1 MAKNN
6 SAETPLAM
14 PKLPDYGD
22 ALFGQAASPQ
32 GLFAQSEDL
41 LNPTLIKPYGE
52 SGGKMSPAAHA
63 LAAAQKADAD
73 LLGYTAKAE
82 QERARQEAQEQ
93 ARIEREQRAFQ
104 QASNQRIRQYE
115 REQKERE
122 KALKEKAKEQGGLLG
137 AAPDGSFIL
146 DKAAKN
152 IIASDKW
159 KGIRSNLQRDDVA
172 EDWLMKEAEALRAQG
187 VADDRIDN
195 ELRMARNIIK
205 QDTDAYVKQ
214 RESDRGDPL
223 DVVSM
228 LGKASRNAW
237 KGAVLWGGAPL
248 WNATIGKLGLPFDTE
263 EFAKNENDA
272 IASINETYS
281 DKIHLAQ
288 ENYEY
293 LKAKRVAQGKDGAMF
308 GDIRDA
314 WNANNFLYGAGEFI
328 AYTPLAVT
336 GGAMASSVAGS
347 LGAASGLT
355 TAVDTAV
362 ATAGRAA
369 AGAGTGLA
377 GTSARVGAQ
386 AMGNL
391 LTAETA
397 GAMVTTGTFA
407 ATDAASGAYDAV
419 YNQSEEAF
427 KDTYI
432 KANGQR
438 NWDTLMEEYGTAG
451 KARAALAQKAATAAG
466 NSAFLTTAL
475 LGAAGVESTILKAN
489 RFGIGTYAGK
499 RIATVGVNALSEA
512 LEEGLTQY
520 GQNVGA
526 QPATG
531 VDLMAGVPQAA
542 AWGLVAGGMMAG
554 GTQVA
559 GVALDGSKH
568 YTTPKFDVTRLD
580 PTQYKPQ
587 GTLDLDSF
595 RTAVGRE
602 FDNLAR
608 IGRKAG
614 WTENEIG
621 SAQQENYDTVLDDA
635 NKWESFTPEQQSEFK
650 EYLRQAYNINTND
663 YANVEVQPLQEAWES
678 GNIDKLN
685 TFIKNDESAASEDVR
700 NAFRVKYGVELN
712 NVPDQVRP
720 FSEALARAID
730 HQITTPAAANTKL
743 QYDEMLEY
751 VKREVDTNPILTSPQ
766 RTAIERILADY
777 LDAGRRRL
785 TDAQQQAKNQAQAAA
800 QNPTGGPN
808 DGSNPAGQ
816 SAPAQDNQPVAGQ
829 SSPAPAADSG
839 AAGNQTESVGQ
850 PAAASTGGAGAES
863 VGNADTRQGNQPG
876 GGQVATAQT
885 PQPATGAAQ
894 APAIRAQPGATATA
908 GVASQAT
915 AGQGVTGQTAAAGQP
930 AQPIN
935 SGAAPQTGSSGSAG
949 VTAAERYPNGAGNSA
964 PAQAQ
969 QSAVGPITNAYAPH
983 ATLEDA
989 EYAWNK
995 LAKSKSLRDKLAL
1008 IGVTSPQTLLDL
1020 LRHPA
1025 TATAIGERMNGQ
1037 RMTDNTRKAIHDA
1050 IVEARDMVNDP
1061 AWVFAKLEAKAKQ
1074 ASANEGSID
1083 AAIPV
1088 VQGVVASAMRAKLAK
1103 GAQGIYGLP
1112 EYDKATRDTYATKL
1126 LLDMAQVSSNAAE
1139 RLDAMLKTRGAPKEW
1154 FEDNGT
1160 LKSPIFR
1167 AFSDAAAAFN
1177 ERGIGI
1183 SQSRPAVSED
1193 VQALW
1198 SARATLFALKQ
1209 ADKDGGTKV
1218 YTNLLKAV
1226 KQITGKGNQDAAT
1239 ALMQSMLMASRRGD
1253 NLTGLVEG
1261 YYRGKSRKNAD
1272 AAFAV
1277 LDAFR
1282 AAEQYIN
1289 SAPFQNALRAEDWM
1303 RQEDKSAYKP
1313 FIDRW
1318 VNRNWKVIDPML
1330 VHSAEKAERRTA
1342 QARMNVGDQTVVVTD
1357 PTVVSNVLADVAQ
1370 NIARFGREYAE
1381 EITRNYAGR
1390 DENGNRIIKSS
1401 DVRRFEEQ
1409 ALRLIEGVKQAYLN
1423 GELQSANQPAQETAS
1438 PAAQTARPAQETE
1451 ETVTRP
1457 AQEATSQPNL
1467 GEEDVGIEMAD
1478 LGAETAAQEAGTHD
1492 AVAGGTQETAPRT
1505 TLEGRAERGGL
1516 SRKQFKSQ
1524 QARARRGEDI
1534 RTPEERAREGAE
1546 RFAARKAAR
1555 TKRRTKEREQRV
1567 LDEITRKK
1575 NEQTSAF
1582 RSIIG
1587 DAMRSI
1593 PKQRKNGSK
1602 RLRNGGFD
1610 SSEAAETALQ
1620 EHLFQQPETVDELD
1634 ELLQSIADETGIDP
1648 VLVGEYIA
1656 REWMSRP
1663 AEDFSD
1669 ASTDELLDMV
1679 YDAAHD
1685 IWTYAGIQNEN
1696 SQIESTKRLEGAR
1709 SITADG
1715 RRLTRQSV
1723 EPTGALARALQPN
1736 LDGGAY
1742 VEIARPSARPFVAEP
1757 IATVEEIVE
1766 EFGGQEFSLAEIIEA
1781 TENREGDK
1789 SPTLAMLAP
1798 EDNNAARPVISLTIN
1813 GKTFRGRLF
1822 RWRDRKNGANRRH
1835 IVFVHDGDAFGM
1847 KGWDDK
1853 WIDVGQ
1859 AVGKKRI
1866 DSINQNEG
1874 INITVLEATEQTEEA
1889 PASTP
1894 KKRKKGLAKN
1904 QPDLFNTEQNDVHN
1918 TENPATSGNGAE
1930 GNGRAESNVADGVG
1944 RNEPTDDAAGTSDVD
1959 NAGEN
1964 GAQSEEGSGVSAD
1977 DGRGSHGEE
1986 ISRGELVNDLPQEL
2000 DYSAKE
2006 VAAIDLNQFTAEER
2020 AALNRGNDTND
2031 FISSALYNYAQ
2042 ALQDFGGED
2051 SAVLRHSLQKMA
2063 NLLADSNAKRRQVE
2077 QRVEETPAGQ
2087 KAVAD
2092 VLTQDERDII
2102 EEYLDDEGDTT
2113 TTAEEFV
2120 EEQLADDQFTA
2131 NRSLPSAVRDVL
2143 ARVWNAL
2150 RNGLAA
2156 ISMAM
2161 AIHLGTN
2168 VLVTPT
2174 AEAATLTPQAGEVVM
2189 SSAAKASLDHIIDT
2203 NDNGGRPFVIADKKA
2218 GKLYLMNADGKVVDT
2233 TPALFGKT
2241 PSDSAKTSGVTGAG
2255 KYDLKYNRDARLPSG
2270 YAGSVQSFDTGA
2282 NGEQFAIHRVID
2294 VKGQNRQSRLDSKT
2308 ARDNRITLGCIN
2320 VPAEFYNQHLD
2331 SELGAVLYVLPET
2344 SGWGGNLYQPTPRQT
2359 AQVAPQITQTAVKGT
2374 DITPQQLQAVLRA
2387 EAENIM
2393 NDVSPAMSNASF
2405 QPVQV
2410 SEAVLREAERR
2421 ASTVKTQPVQAQAP
2435 IMVQGYQPSTQVA
2448 LISPVVAG
2456 GVSANSMVVPFEVH
2470 TPAEMK
2476 ANGVFDTLPTN
2487 DKSSD
2492 GESLFTLA
2500 TWLAAAYGGVKLVGR
2515 RKKGLAKRKKANEE
2529 RIARIEA
2536 KNNPE
2541 PTTEPEAPAVRPTVE
2556 EVKTEVAD
2564 NHDAVVEEARHD
2576 GTHNLHPKP
2585 LAQAVAE
2592 AIDEKNVVM
2601 NKALWIDAYARRF
2614 AADEAQYNQL
2624 ATMMI
2629 NFEYELGGVLT
2640 DTSYLQGQRG
2650 DFNDRRKWRGDI
2662 TDRSRV
2668 GALQAFMRFAGGA
2681 TVALDNWLRANGSAA
2696 FGHEADSAVASKMLA
2711 QVRSKSSGA
2720 YAQLHKTLIHPL
2732 VMRTATLASQ
2742 LRMAH
2747 GELETDTGRVATV
2760 QHVLNEGAKQM
2771 WKGAELEIA
2780 GLQAKLASVE
2790 TEMRA
2795 VSADGSVR
2803 LSWAVKQKQLLDE
2816 ITAAKELLDRQ
2827 RAMYYG
2833 DEEWDNTTP
2842 LPGGYT
2848 EKQAQAELARLED
2861 KYGKDFH
2868 LVRAHAKELV
2878 EVIRGIRNFA
2888 AAAGVV
2894 TNAQLAMYNELGFK
2908 EYVPLYRP
2916 QQDPNQDAEKNSIV
2930 QTSRMDRLLEGIP
2943 LAQARTM
2950 GLTRDVSQF
2959 KREGATSPAEDAYT
2973 NMKVYAMN
2981 TAGRVGQQGWIQAVQ
2996 QLYEGTIGKPYSSM
3010 GAFDEEQL
3018 KELNSKPEGKMPG
3031 LIRVRPGMEDYLP
3044 GELQAAIAAPGGSG
3058 RIRPIRA
3065 KGLNSAG
3072 ESVDYHYYFTD
3083 KAIQQEV
3090 YYTSDVSESVM
3101 MRAGRNLGT
3110 ITRFAARMMTTFRPV
3125 WNVYNWVRDSIERV
3139 SIMLARPVKDSDG
3152 NLVNRWTLTKAYA
3165 GNLARLASSLDAQNE
3180 IMRYLAT
3187 GEVVTELQRT
3197 LDEAVGEGAI
3207 NLMTTQTDKH
3217 SIMSDLRKSQ
3227 ADRLVEQASR
3237 MMGAGLNKAGL
3248 GKGKAWLGDVAEWY
3262 VQRMTEVPQVTT
3274 ALASYMAYKDLGVN
3288 KHERSNRVR
3297 DQYDPTR
3304 SRSEIVRGLT
3314 TMYPFVRST
3323 FAGHYNLMRTL
3334 SEYWNPGERGFTTL
3348 YLAGGVAAMYGI
3360 LAMAAGAIGNDDD
3373 GVPLVA
3379 RMPMSILMNGIPIR
3393 TPDGGIW
3400 SAPVGFGL
3408 PKLMWGTAVNLFR
3421 TAHGE
3426 QSPAEMGQS
3435 MLGLVMDN
3443 TSPIQVASGAAFD
3456 RDVMTGVALTASPL
3470 LAVPFV
3476 EMMTNTKA
3484 YTGQRIYS
3492 RDTPLGEKD
3501 SAQGGFAVPEA
3512 YKDTAKTLQ
3521 KTLGIDLRPETL
3533 KHLLENFSYG
3543 PLKAIPTSILA
3554 DKAEKTLGQQQTKGE
3569 AAGAVVTALGLDMAW
3584 SPNALND
3591 DARTYNM
3598 VSEIYPILDK
3608 YGISRYSHDKSE
3620 YDRFNIKGKE
3630 NRAARLVYA
3639 KLVKAGAPEWE
3650 ASFVRDS
3657 IIFETTKKKQ
3667 TKDFQ
3672 ASAMAYMRLKQL
3684 GEENDKLRLAVE
3696 KQGEALNDINQDY
3709 LDQYNQDVY
3718 EMQDEY

>member
-1 MAKNN
+1 
-6 SAETPLAM
+6 
-14 PKLPDYGD
+14 
-22 ALFGQAASPQ
+22 
-32 GLFAQSEDL
+32 
-41 LNPTLIKPYGE
+41 
-52 SGGKMSPAAHA
+52 
-63 LAAAQKADAD
+63 
-73 LLGYTAKAE
+73 
-82 QERARQEAQEQ
+82 
-93 ARIEREQRAFQ
+93 
-104 QASNQRIRQYE
+104 
-115 REQKERE
+115 
-122 KALKEKAKEQGGLLG
+122 
-137 AAPDGSFIL
+137 
-146 DKAAKN
+146 
-152 IIASDKW
+152 
-159 KGIRSNLQRDDVA
+159 
-172 EDWLMKEAEALRAQG
+172 
-187 VADDRIDN
+187 
-195 ELRMARNIIK
+195 
-205 QDTDAYVKQ
+205 
-214 RESDRGDPL
+214 
-223 DVVSM
+223 
-228 LGKASRNAW
+228 
-237 KGAVLWGGAPL
+237 
-248 WNATIGKLGLPFDTE
+248 
-263 EFAKNENDA
+263 
-272 IASINETYS
+272 
-281 DKIHLAQ
+281 
-288 ENYEY
+288 
-293 LKAKRVAQGKDGAMF
+293 
-308 GDIRDA
+308 
-314 WNANNFLYGAGEFI
+314 
-328 AYTPLAVT
+328 
-336 GGAMASSVAGS
+336 
-347 LGAASGLT
+347 
-355 TAVDTAV
+355 
-362 ATAGRAA
+362 
-369 AGAGTGLA
+369 
-377 GTSARVGAQ
+377 
-386 AMGNL
+386 
-391 LTAETA
+391 
-397 GAMVTTGTFA
+397 
-407 ATDAASGAYDAV
+407 
-419 YNQSEEAF
+419 
-427 KDTYI
+427 
-432 KANGQR
+432 
-438 NWDTLMEEYGTAG
+438 
-451 KARAALAQKAATAAG
+451 
-466 NSAFLTTAL
+466 
-475 LGAAGVESTILKAN
+475 
-489 RFGIGTYAGK
+489 
-499 RIATVGVNALSEA
+499 
-512 LEEGLTQY
+512 
-520 GQNVGA
+520 
-526 QPATG
+526 
-531 VDLMAGVPQAA
+531 
-542 AWGLVAGGMMAG
+542 
-554 GTQVA
+554 
-559 GVALDGSKH
+559 
-568 YTTPKFDVTRLD
+568 
-580 PTQYKPQ
+580 
-587 GTLDLDSF
+587 
-595 RTAVGRE
+595 
-602 FDNLAR
+602 
-608 IGRKAG
+608 
-614 WTENEIG
+614 
-621 SAQQENYDTVLDDA
+621 
-635 NKWESFTPEQQSEFK
+635 
-650 EYLRQAYNINTND
+650 
-663 YANVEVQPLQEAWES
+663 
-678 GNIDKLN
+678 
-685 TFIKNDESAASEDVR
+685 
-700 NAFRVKYGVELN
+700 
-712 NVPDQVRP
+712 
-720 FSEALARAID
+720 
-730 HQITTPAAANTKL
+730 
-743 QYDEMLEY
+743 
-751 VKREVDTNPILTSPQ
+751 
-766 RTAIERILADY
+766 
-777 LDAGRRRL
+777 
-785 TDAQQQAKNQAQAAA
+785 
-800 QNPTGGPN
+800 
-808 DGSNPAGQ
+808 
-816 SAPAQDNQPVAGQ
+816 
-829 SSPAPAADSG
+829 
-839 AAGNQTESVGQ
+839 
-850 PAAASTGGAGAES
+850 
-863 VGNADTRQGNQPG
+863 
-876 GGQVATAQT
+876 
-885 PQPATGAAQ
+885 
-894 APAIRAQPGATATA
+894 
-908 GVASQAT
+908 
-915 AGQGVTGQTAAAGQP
+915 
-930 AQPIN
+930 
-935 SGAAPQTGSSGSAG
+935 
-949 VTAAERYPNGAGNSA
+949 
-964 PAQAQ
+964 
-969 QSAVGPITNAYAPH
+969 
-983 ATLEDA
+983 
-989 EYAWNK
+989 
-995 LAKSKSLRDKLAL
+995 
-1008 IGVTSPQTLLDL
+1008 
-1020 LRHPA
+1020 
-1025 TATAIGERMNGQ
+1025 
-1037 RMTDNTRKAIHDA
+1037 MTDNTRKAIHDA
-1050 IVEARDMVNDP
+1050 IIEARDMVNDP

-1088 VQGVVASAMRAKLAK
+1088 VQGVVTSAMRAKLAK

-1126 LLDMAQVSSNAAE
+1126 LLDMAQISSNAAE

-1177 ERGIGI
+1177 ERGIDI

-1193 VQALW
+1193 VRALW

-1209 ADKDGGTKV
+1209 ADKEGGTKV

-1226 KQITGKGNQDAAT
+1226 KQITGKGNQEAAT

-1261 YYRGKSRKNAD
+1261 YYRGKSHKNAD

-1318 VNRNWKVIDPML
+1318 VNHNWKVIDPML

-1342 QARMNVGDQTVVVTD
+1342 QARVNVGDQTVIVTD
-1357 PTVVSNVLADVAQ
+1357 STVVSNVLADVAQ

-1409 ALRLIEGVKQAYLN
+1409 ALRLIEDVKQAYLN
-1423 GELQSANQPAQETAS
+1423 GEIQSANQPAQETAS
-1438 PAAQTARPAQETE
+1438 PAAQTSRPAQETE

-1467 GEEDVGIEMAD
+1467 GEEDVDVEMAD
-1478 LGAETAAQEAGTHD
+1478 LGAETAAQEDTAHD
-1492 AVAGGTQETAPRT
+1492 TA
-1505 TLEGRAERGGL
+1505 AEEV
-1516 SRKQFKSQ
+1516 Q
-1524 QARARRGEDI
+1524 
-1534 RTPEERAREGAE
+1534 
-1546 RFAARKAAR
+1546 
-1555 TKRRTKEREQRV
+1555 
-1567 LDEITRKK
+1567 
-1575 NEQTSAF
+1575 
-1582 RSIIG
+1582 
-1587 DAMRSI
+1587 
-1593 PKQRKNGSK
+1593 
-1602 RLRNGGFD
+1602 
-1610 SSEAAETALQ
+1610 EAAAPINR
-1620 EHLFQQPETVDELD
+1620 FQL
-1634 ELLQSIADETGIDP
+1634 
-1648 VLVGEYIA
+1648 
-1656 REWMSRP
+1656 
-1663 AEDFSD
+1663 
-1669 ASTDELLDMV
+1669 
-1679 YDAAHD
+1679 
-1685 IWTYAGIQNEN
+1685 
-1696 SQIESTKRLEGAR
+1696 
-1709 SITADG
+1709 
-1715 RRLTRQSV
+1715 
-1723 EPTGALARALQPN
+1723 
-1736 LDGGAY
+1736 
-1742 VEIARPSARPFVAEP
+1742 
-1757 IATVEEIVE
+1757 
-1766 EFGGQEFSLAEIIEA
+1766 
-1781 TENREGDK
+1781 
-1789 SPTLAMLAP
+1789 
-1798 EDNNAARPVISLTIN
+1798 
-1813 GKTFRGRLF
+1813 
-1822 RWRDRKNGANRRH
+1822 
-1835 IVFVHDGDAFGM
+1835 
-1847 KGWDDK
+1847 
-1853 WIDVGQ
+1853 
-1859 AVGKKRI
+1859 
-1866 DSINQNEG
+1866 
-1874 INITVLEATEQTEEA
+1874 
-1889 PASTP
+1889 
-1894 KKRKKGLAKN
+1894 KKGLAKRKRQEGVPTQVSYGYQPTGKKQKALRKARNEQRERELVKKKREYEELQEKIAADAAAARRVTAARAAQAAAKAAFRKITKPEVRQATNSQPQTVEELNAAIEAIAEATNISVEEVADFIETEVAESDTLEDVADEVVGLDELDDASFAAWLDDFNQAQTQEWFSQLIADPASIYEEYTENETGGARANEADTEGRSAASESEEATESAEGIDPSTGLGYPVLAPFTAANSQEGDTSPALNSLAAQKKSDPASLVRVTLPSGAVHEGYLYKYRQRPPATKADGTVGKGGNGKFVLIVVPQNLVGGFKQTQVKAEWNPQWTNLGPSVSRWKLDSLAAHTGVQIEVLQAKNPTRPTEESAPKN

-1918 TENPATSGNGAE
+1918 TENPATSGNGTE
-1930 GNGRAESNVADGVG
+1930 GNGRAESNAADGVG
-1944 RNEPTDDAAGTSDVD
+1944 RNEPTDDVAGTSDVD

-1964 GAQSEEGSGVSAD
+1964 GTQSEEGSGVSAD

-2000 DYSAKE
+2000 DYSVKE
-2006 VAAIDLNQFTAEER
+2006 VAAIDPNQFTAEER

-2051 SAVLRHSLQKMA
+2051 SAVLRRSLQKMA
-2063 NLLADSNAKRRQVE
+2063 NLLTDPNAKRRQVE
-2077 QRVEETPAGQ
+2077 QRVEKTPAGQ

-2092 VLTQDERDII
+2092 VLTQEDRDII
-2102 EEYLDDEGDTT
+2102 EEYLDDEGDTST
-2113 TTAEEFV
+2113 TVEEFV

-2320 VPAEFYNQHLD
+2320 VPAEFYDQHLD
-2331 SELGAVLYVLPET
+2331 NELGAVLYVLPET

-2359 AQVAPQITQTAVKGT
+2359 TQAAPQVTQNAVNGT

-2387 EAENIM
+2387 EAANIM
-2393 NDVSPAMSNASF
+2393 NDVSPAMNNASF

-2410 SEAVLREAERR
+2410 SEDVLREAERK
-2421 ASTVKTQPVQAQAP
+2421 ASTTKTQPVQAQAP
-2435 IMVQGYQPSTQVA
+2435 IVVQGYQPSMQVA
-2448 LISPVVAG
+2448 LISPVVVG

-2470 TPAEMK
+2470 TPAEMA

-2487 DKSSD
+2487 NKTAD
-2492 GESLFTLA
+2492 GESLFTLTA
-2500 TWLAAAYGGVKLVGR
+2500 WLTAAYGGVKLVGR

-2541 PTTEPEAPAVRPTVE
+2541 PTTEPEAPVVRETVE

-2624 ATMMI
+2624 ATTMI

-2650 DFNDRRKWRGDI
+2650 DFDDRRKWRGDI

-2668 GALQAFMRFAGGA
+2668 GSLQAFMRFAGGA
-2681 TVALDNWLRANGSAA
+2681 TVAFDNWLRANGSAA

-2732 VMRTATLASQ
+2732 VTRTATLASQ

-2780 GLQAKLASVE
+2780 GLQAKLDKVE

-2795 VSADGSVR
+2795 VSADGSIR
-2803 LSWAVKQKQLLDE
+2803 LSWVVKQKQLLDE
-2816 ITAAKELLDRQ
+2816 IAEAKELLDRQ

-2848 EKQAQAELARLED
+2848 EKQAQAELDRLES

-2868 LVRAHAKELV
+2868 LVQEHAKELV
-2878 EVIRGIRNFA
+2878 EAIRGIRNFA

-2973 NMKVYAMN
+2973 NMKVYVMN
-2981 TAGRVGQQGWIQAVQ
+2981 TAGRVGQQGWLQAVQ
-2996 QLYEGTIGKPYSSM
+2996 QLYEGTIGKPYSAM
-3010 GAFDEEQL
+3010 GVFDEEQL

-3044 GELQAAIAAPGGSG
+3044 GELQTAIAAPGGSG

-3065 KGLNSAG
+3065 KGFNSAG
-3072 ESVDYHYYFTD
+3072 ESADFHYYFTD

-3393 TPDGGIW
+3393 TPNGGIW

-3484 YTGQRIYS
+3484 YTGQRIYN
-3492 RDTPLGEKD
+3492 RETPLGEKD

-3512 YKDTAKTLQ
+3512 YKDTAKALQ
-3521 KTLGIDLRPETL
+3521 QTLGIDLRPETL

-3543 PLKAIPTSILA
+3543 PLKAIPASILA

-3598 VSEIYPILDK
+3598 VQEIYPILDK

-3696 KQGEALNDINQDY
+3696 KQGEALKDINQNY

>member
-22 ALFGQAASPQ
+22 AIFGQAASPQ

-41 LNPTLIKPYGE
+41 LNPTLVKPYGE

-223 DVVSM
+223 DVISM

-293 LKAKRVAQGKDGAMF
+293 LKAKRVAQAKDGEMF

-526 QPATG
+526 KPATG

-559 GVALDGSKH
+559 GVALDGAKH
-568 YTTPKFDVTRLD
+568 YTTPKFDETRLD

-1050 IVEARDMVNDP
+1050 LVEARDIVNDP

-1272 AAFAV
+1272 AV

-1409 ALRLIEGVKQAYLN
+1409 ALRLIEDVKQAYLN
-1423 GELQSANQPAQETAS
+1423 GGIQSANQPAQETTE
-1438 PAAQTARPAQETE
+1438 PAAQTAQSAQETA
-1451 ETVTRP
+1451 ETVTHP
-1457 AQEATSQPNL
+1457 AQEAASQPNL
-1467 GEEDVGIEMAD
+1467 GEEDVDVEMAD
-1478 LGAETAAQEAGTHD
+1478 LEAETAAQEAGTHD
-1492 AVAGGTQETAPRT
+1492 TVAGGAQETAPRT

-1534 RTPEERAREGAE
+1534 RTPEERAREGAD

-1555 TKRRTKEREQRV
+1555 TERRTKEREQRV

-1798 EDNNAARPVISLTIN
+1798 EDNNAARPVISLTVN
-1813 GKTFRGRLF
+1813 GKTLRGRLF

-1918 TENPATSGNGAE
+1918 TENPATSGNGTE
-1930 GNGRAESNVADGVG
+1930 GNGRTEENVPDGVG

-1964 GAQSEEGSGVSAD
+1964 GTQSEEGSGVSAD

-2006 VAAIDLNQFTAEER
+2006 VAAIDPNQFTAEER

-2063 NLLADSNAKRRQVE
+2063 NLLADPNAKRRQVE

-2102 EEYLDDEGDTT
+2102 EEYLDDAGDTS
-2113 TTAEEFV
+2113 TTAEEFI

-2189 SSAAKASLDHIIDT
+2189 SSATKASLDHIIDT

-2331 SELGAVLYVLPET
+2331 NELGAVLYVLPET

-2359 AQVAPQITQTAVKGT
+2359 AQAAPQVTQTAVKGT

-2393 NDVSPAMSNASF
+2393 NDVSPAMNNASF

-2410 SEAVLREAERR
+2410 SEDVLREAERR
-2421 ASTVKTQPVQAQAP
+2421 ASTIKTQPVQAQAP

-2470 TPAEMK
+2470 TPAEMA

-2536 KNNPE
+2536 KTNPE
-2541 PTTEPEAPAVRPTVE
+2541 PTTEPEAPVVRETVE
-2556 EVKTEVAD
+2556 EVQTEVAD

-2742 LRMAH
+2742 LRKAH

-2803 LSWAVKQKQLLDE
+2803 LSWVVKQKQLLDE

-2827 RAMYYG
+2827 LAMYYG

-2981 TAGRVGQQGWIQAVQ
+2981 TAGRVGQQGWLQAVQ
-2996 QLYEGTIGKPYSSM
+2996 QLYEGTIGKPYSAM

-3044 GELQAAIAAPGGSG
+3044 RELQTAIAAQGGSG
-3058 RIRPIRA
+3058 RIRPIRT

-3110 ITRFAARMMTTFRPV
+3110 ITRLAARMMTTFRPV

-3139 SIMLARPVKDSDG
+3139 IIMLARPVKDSDG

-3165 GNLARLASSLDAQNE
+3165 GNLARLASSLEAQSE
-3180 IMRYLAT
+3180 ILRYLAT

-3484 YTGQRIYS
+3484 YTGQRIYN
-3492 RDTPLGEKD
+3492 RETPLGEKD

-3512 YKDTAKTLQ
+3512 YKDTAKALQ
-3521 KTLGIDLRPETL
+3521 QTLGIDLRPETL

-3543 PLKAIPTSILA
+3543 PLKAIPASILA

-3598 VSEIYPILDK
+3598 VQEIYPILDK

-3696 KQGEALNDINQDY
+3696 KQGEALNNINQDY